1 MRSAPRASQFPGVSA
16 DVDVVVIGAG
26 VVGVAT
32 AAALA
37 RRGRSVVIVDRH
49 AGPARETS
57 SRNSGVIH
65 AGLYYP
71 EGSLKAASCHEGRRM
86 LYERCARLGIPHR
99 KTGKLVVA
107 VDDAEAAQ
115 LDALRTRAERTGAEG
130 LSLLDG
136 PEVRAR
142 EPLLRATAALWSA
155 ESGIVD
161 AHALVDSYLAEARAH
176 GVDIAFVNEVIA
188 IEPGP
193 SGCTVRTRD
202 PRGDAFD
209 LRAAFAVNAAGLEA
223 DRVAALAGV
232 DIDACGL
239 RIHWCKGD
247 YFALAASVPRPK
259 TPLVYPMPAG
269 PGLGI
274 HLTTDLGG
282 RCTAGP
288 DARYCNALDYDVDPA
303 RAGAFATSIARYLPH
318 VRAPDLSPDY
328 AGIRPKLAG
337 PGEPFRDFVLARGDA
352 WGAPRTVHL
361 IGIES
366 PGLTAAPSLAE
377 RTATLIG

>member
-1 MRSAPRASQFPGVSA
+1 MSV

-26 VVGVAT
+26 IVGVAT
-32 AAALA
+32 AAAIA
-37 RRGRSVVIVDRH
+37 REGRSVVIVDRH
-49 AGPARETS
+49 PGPARETS

-71 EGSLKAASCHEGRRM
+71 EASLKAVACHEGRRM

-107 VDDAEAAQ
+107 VDAREAAE
-115 LDALRTRAERTGAEG
+115 LEALCARASRGGAEG
-130 LSLLDG
+130 LSMIEETEL
-136 PEVRAR
+136 RAR
-142 EPLLRATAALWSA
+142 EPALRATAALWSP

-161 AHALVDSYLAEARAH
+161 AHALVDSYLGEARSSGAD
-176 GVDIAFVNEVIA
+176 VAFVNEVVA
-188 IEPGP
+188 IDPAA
-193 SGCTVRTRD
+193 SGCAVRTRD
-202 PRGDAFD
+202 PRGDTFE
-209 LRAAFAVNAAGLEA
+209 LRAEFVVNAAGLEA
-223 DRVAALAGV
+223 DRIAALAGV
-232 DIDACGL
+232 DVDAHAL

-247 YFALAASVPRPK
+247 YFTLAPSVARPH
-259 TPLVYPMPAG
+259 TALVYPMPAG

-288 DARYCNALDYDVDPA
+288 DARYCATLDYDVDPS
-303 RAGAFATSIARYLPH
+303 RAEAFAESIARYLPH
-318 VRAPDLSPDY
+318 VRPSDLSPDY

-337 PGEPFRDFVLARGDA
+337 PGEPFRDFVLARGEA

-366 PGLTAAPSLAE
+366 PGLTAAPALAVRAAE
-377 RTATLIG
+377 LVT